1 MMNRFTLPLAVAAAL
16 VVASAPAHA
25 EIYPVQGSYTYENAS
40 EKGAAK
46 SCGRRHMQFDGNLR
60 HDTGSGAPEYKNV
73 SSRVSG
79 KDTWA
84 IVDEFFTGMMR
95 GRVTYSLTIV
105 DADHIKLHF
114 DKGGSSPLLR
124 RCN

>member
-1 MMNRFTLPLAVAAAL
+1 MMNRFAVPLAVAATVAA
-16 VVASAPAHA
+16 ASASARA
-25 EIYPVQGSYTYENAS
+25 ESYPVQGSYTYENAS
-40 EKGAAK
+40 EKGRADK
-46 SCGRRHMQFDGNLR
+46 CGKRHMQFDGNLR

-95 GRVTYSLTIV
+95 GRVSYSLTIV

-124 RCN
+124 RCG